1 MGIKSAQPV
10 SLLYTSLPS
19 LGPFS
24 LVFKGSWN
32 SAHTVEPAWWTCLK
46 MDSCTSGIQSFLR
59 IASRMDINPKCS
71 GGENLKPQQ
80 SLETLRL
87 SLQYKN
93 RDPRRWESVFLLAA
107 EQGVSLGTNTTI
119 LRRCW
124 VTDENVWGWAERH
137 NLTWCACGGVSSW
150 DCAHDFPLFFS
161 FSLGF
166 NICDLYTVREQRH
179 L

>member
-32 SAHTVEPAWWTCLK
+32 SAHTVEPAWWKCLK

-119 LRRCW
+119 LWRCW
-124 VTDENVWGWAERH
+124 VTKMCGGGRRDTILLGVRVWGGLFLR
-137 NLTWCACGGVSSW
+137 LCSW
-150 DCAHDFPLFFS
+150 FS
-161 FSLGF
+161 FIF
-166 NICDLYTVREQRH
+166 
-179 L
+179 